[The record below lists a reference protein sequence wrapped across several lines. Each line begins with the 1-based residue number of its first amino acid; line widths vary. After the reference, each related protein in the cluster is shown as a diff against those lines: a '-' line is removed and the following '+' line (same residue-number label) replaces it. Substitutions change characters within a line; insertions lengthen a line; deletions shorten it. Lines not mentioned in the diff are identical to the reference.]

1 LNLYYL
7 LEEHNLL
14 AFDLVLRE
22 DGVIAGDG
30 EWMIIDSAGG
40 SQESLGSIGGLV
52 LQIKA
57 AI

>member
-1 LNLYYL
+1 LYYL

-52 LQIKA
+52 LQTKV